1 MITSPINSIERTYP
15 YRAPIMTTQPEQPLP
30 LQTLELLFRTH
41 GDVLVPIDRVRAVYF
56 RHLSPDN
63 FIRAIASGRL
73 NLPVT
78 TLDSSAKA
86 PKFIELH
93 HLATYIDSCATAANG
108 AGALCAE
115 ERSTYAVD

>member
-1 MITSPINSIERTYP
+1 MN
-15 YRAPIMTTQPEQPLP
+15 TQPEPHLP

-41 GDVLVPIDRVRAVYF
+41 GDVLVPIDRVRTVYF

-63 FIRAIASGRL
+63 FIRAIACGRL
-73 NLPVT
+73 NLPIT

-93 HLATYIDSCATAANG
+93 HLAAYIDSCASAANG
-108 AGALCAE
+108 EASLCAE
-115 ERSTYAVD
+115 AQGGYHLEQAQEPRRA

>member
-1 MITSPINSIERTYP
+1 MN
-15 YRAPIMTTQPEQPLP
+15 TQPEQPVP
-30 LQTLELLFRTH
+30 LQTLELLFRIH
-41 GDVLVPIDRVRAVYF
+41 GDVLVPIDRVRTVYF

-63 FIRAIASGRL
+63 FIRAITSGRL

-93 HLATYIDSCATAANG
+93 HLATYIDNCATAANSSG
-108 AGALCAE
+108 SLCAE
-115 ERSTYAVD
+115 DRGSYTVD

>member
-1 MITSPINSIERTYP
+1 MN
-15 YRAPIMTTQPEQPLP
+15 TQPEPPLP

-41 GDVLVPIDRVRAVYF
+41 GDVLVPIDRVRTVYF

-73 NLPVT
+73 NLPIT

-93 HLATYIDSCATAANG
+93 HLAAYIDSRASTAGNTDR
-108 AGALCAE
+108 LCAE
-115 ERSTYAVD
+115 EPGAYALSDAQPRRA

>member
-1 MITSPINSIERTYP
+1 MN
-15 YRAPIMTTQPEQPLP
+15 TQPEPPLP

-41 GDVLVPIDRVRAVYF
+41 GDVLVPIDRVRTVYF

-73 NLPVT
+73 NLPIT

-93 HLATYIDSCATAANG
+93 HLAAYIDSRANAANT
-108 AGALCAE
+108 ADSLCAE
-115 ERSTYAVD
+115 TQGNYQVERAQEPRRA

>member
-1 MITSPINSIERTYP
+1 MN
-15 YRAPIMTTQPEQPLP
+15 TQPEPPP

-41 GDVLVPIDRVRAVYF
+41 GDVLVPIDRVRTVYF

-73 NLPVT
+73 NLPIT

-93 HLATYIDSCATAANG
+93 HLAAYIDSCASAANTVDS
-108 AGALCAE
+108 LCAE
-115 ERSTYAVD
+115 RQGTYAAGNPQEPRRA